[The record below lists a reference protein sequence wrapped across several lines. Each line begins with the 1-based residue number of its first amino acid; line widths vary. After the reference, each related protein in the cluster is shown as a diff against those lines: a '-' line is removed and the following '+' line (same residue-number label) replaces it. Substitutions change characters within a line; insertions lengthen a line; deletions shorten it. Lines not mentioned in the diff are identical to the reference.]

1 MCVFFFKQ
9 KTAYEMRISD
19 WSSDVCSSDLP
30 ESPTPASAAPKH
42 VYLVDGSGYIFR
54 AFHALPPMTRAD
66 GTPVN
71 AVLGFTNMLL
81 HLIEQAE
88 ADEAADYFAVI
99 FDTARVSFRND
110 IYAGYKAQRPETPAE
125 LIPQFGLIREATRAP
140 NLDRKSVV

>member
-1 MCVFFFKQ
+1 MSQ
-9 KTAYEMRISD
+9 
-19 WSSDVCSSDLP
+19 P
-30 ESPTPASAAPKH
+30 ESPPTAAPPAHAPKH
-42 VYLVDGSGYIFR
+42 VYLVDGSSYIFR

-110 IYAGYKAQRPETPAE
+110 ISAGYKAQRPAPPAE
-125 LIPQFGLIREATRAP
+125 PIPPFALHREAP
-140 NLDRKSVV
+140 DRTSAV